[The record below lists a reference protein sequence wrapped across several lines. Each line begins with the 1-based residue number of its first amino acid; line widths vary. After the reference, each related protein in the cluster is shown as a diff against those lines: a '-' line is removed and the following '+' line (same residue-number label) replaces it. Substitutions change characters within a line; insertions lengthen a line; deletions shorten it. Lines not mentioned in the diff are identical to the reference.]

1 MEPAHG
7 SAADELIETEAQT
20 FAQDDGCIV
29 ERGQEFLEE
38 CSKKGGLEQQGVAEE
53 VVGDAEVV
61 MKCDRSAG
69 IGETRRLEIAE
80 IIKLANKSRGG
91 DFASHFV
98 DKVGKVRWIML
109 GSWSRLFL

>member
-1 MEPAHG
+1 MERKRKITRKTIAASLRG
-7 SAADELIETEAQT
+7 DKNFLRSAAR
-20 FAQDDGCIV
+20 
-29 ERGQEFLEE
+29 RGGQ
-38 CSKKGGLEQQGVAEE
+38 EQQGVAEE

-80 IIKLANKSRGG
+80 RIKLANKSRGG

-98 DKVGKVRWIML
+98 DKDGKVR
-109 GSWSRLFL
+109 

>member
-1 MEPAHG
+1 MMEPAHE
-7 SAADELIETEAQT
+7 SAADELIGTEAQNH
-20 FAQDDGCIV
+20 AQDNSCIV

-38 CSKKGGLEQQGVAEE
+38 CSKKGLEQQRVTEE

-80 IIKLANKSRGG
+80 RIKLANKSRGG